1 MATVYLPVEP
11 MEGYTSN
18 EHAIAIDEQC
28 WNLYRPASI
37 QSPNDITRQLFP
49 ISIRPSDEMAAIV
62 GETTEQVY
70 ISPEVDLTVLLS
82 ILPNVSEE
90 EKALLSAYIEA
101 NKGNYV
107 PFENLIPPSSIQLT
121 EAEAI
126 AEGWQPIWSHLK
138 RENYAKN
145 TV

>member
-1 MATVYLPVEP
+1 

-49 ISIRPSDEMAAIV
+49 ISIRPSDDMAAIV

-70 ISPEVDLTVLLS
+70 ISPEVDLTELLA
-82 ILPNVSEE
+82 ILPNVTDE
-90 EKALLSAYIEA
+90 EKALLSAYVEA
-101 NKGNYV
+101 NKGGYV
-107 PFENLIPPSSIQLT
+107 PFENLIPPSSVQLT

-126 AEGWQPIWSHLK
+126 AEGWPDPNAP
-138 RENYAKN
+138 EE
-145 TV
+145 

>member
-1 MATVYLPVEP
+1 
-11 MEGYTSN
+11 MEGSTSN

-49 ISIRPSDEMAAIV
+49 ISIRPSDDMAAIV

-82 ILPNVSEE
+82 ILPNVTDE
-90 EKALLSAYIEA
+90 EKALLTAYVEA
-101 NKGNYV
+101 NKGGYV
-107 PFENLIPPSSIQLT
+107 PFENLIPPSSVQLT

-126 AEGWQPIWSHLK
+126 AEGWPDPNAP
-138 RENYAKN
+138 EE
-145 TV
+145 

>member
-1 MATVYLPVEP
+1 MSVVYLPVEP
-11 MEGYTSN
+11 MEGSTSN

-49 ISIRPSDEMAAIV
+49 ISIRESDDMAAIV

-70 ISPEVDLTVLLS
+70 ISPEVDLTDLLA
-82 ILPNVSEE
+82 ILPNVTDA
-90 EKALLSAYIEA
+90 EKALLTAYVEA
-101 NKGNYV
+101 NKGGYV
-107 PFENLIPPSSIQLT
+107 PFSTLIPPSSIQLT

-126 AEGWQPIWSHLK
+126 AQGWPDPNA
-138 RENYAKN
+138 E
-145 TV
+145 TP

>member
-1 MATVYLPVEP
+1 MSVVYLPVEP
-11 MEGYTSN
+11 MEGSTSN

-49 ISIRPSDEMAAIV
+49 ISIRESDDMAAIV

-70 ISPEVDLTVLLS
+70 ISPEVDLTELLA
-82 ILPNVSEE
+82 ILPNVTDE
-90 EKALLSAYIEA
+90 EKALLTLYVEA
-101 NKGNYV
+101 NKGGYV
-107 PFENLIPPSSIQLT
+107 SFENLIPPSSVQLT

-126 AEGWQPIWSHLK
+126 AEGWPDPNAP
-138 RENYAKN
+138 EE
-145 TV
+145 

>member
-1 MATVYLPVEP
+1 MATIYLPVEP
-11 MEGYTSN
+11 MEGSTSN

-49 ISIRPSDEMAAIV
+49 ISIRESDDMAAIV

-70 ISPEVDLTVLLS
+70 ISPEVDLTELLA
-82 ILPNVSEE
+82 ILPNVTDE
-90 EKALLSAYIEA
+90 EKALLTAYVEA
-101 NKGNYV
+101 NKGGYV
-107 PFENLIPPSSIQLT
+107 PFENLIPPSSVQLT

-126 AEGWQPIWSHLK
+126 AEGWPDPNAP
-138 RENYAKN
+138 EE
-145 TV
+145 

>member
-1 MATVYLPVEP
+1 MSTVYLPVEP
-11 MEGYTSN
+11 MEGSTSN

-49 ISIRPSDEMAAIV
+49 ISIRPSDDMAAIV

-70 ISPEVDLTVLLS
+70 ISPEVDLTELLA
-82 ILPNVSEE
+82 ILPNVSDE
-90 EKALLSAYIEA
+90 EKELLSLYVEA
-101 NKGNYV
+101 NKGGYV
-107 PFENLIPPSSIQLT
+107 PFENLIPPSSVQLT

-126 AEGWQPIWSHLK
+126 AEGWPDPNAP
-138 RENYAKN
+138 EE
-145 TV
+145 

>member
-1 MATVYLPVEP
+1 MSVVYLPVEP

-49 ISIRPSDEMAAIV
+49 ISIRPSDDMAAIV

-82 ILPNVSEE
+82 ILPNVTDE

-101 NKGNYV
+101 NKGGYV
-107 PFENLIPPSSIQLT
+107 PFENLIPPSSVQLT

-126 AEGWQPIWSHLK
+126 AEGWPDPNAP
-138 RENYAKN
+138 E
-145 TV
+145 

>member
-1 MATVYLPVEP
+1 MSVVYLPVEP

-18 EHAIAIDEQC
+18 EHAIAINEQC

-49 ISIRPSDEMAAIV
+49 ISIRESDEMAAIV

-82 ILPNVSEE
+82 ILPNVTDE
-90 EKALLSAYIEA
+90 EKALLTAYVEA
-101 NKGNYV
+101 NKGGYV
-107 PFENLIPPSSIQLT
+107 PFENLIPPSSVQLT

-126 AEGWQPIWSHLK
+126 AEGWPDPNAP
-138 RENYAKN
+138 EE
-145 TV
+145 

>member
-1 MATVYLPVEP
+1 MSVVYLPVEP
-11 MEGYTSN
+11 MEGSTSN

-49 ISIRPSDEMAAIV
+49 ISIRPSDDMAAIV

-70 ISPEVDLTVLLS
+70 ISPEVDLTELLA
-82 ILPNVSEE
+82 ILPNVTDE
-90 EKALLSAYIEA
+90 EKALLTAYVEA
-101 NKGNYV
+101 NKGGYV
-107 PFENLIPPSSIQLT
+107 PFENLIPPSSVQLT

-126 AEGWQPIWSHLK
+126 AEGWPDPNSPEQ
-138 RENYAKN
+138 
-145 TV
+145 

>member
-1 MATVYLPVEP
+1 
-11 MEGYTSN
+11 MEGSTSN

-49 ISIRPSDEMAAIV
+49 ISIRPSDDMAAIV

-70 ISPEVDLTVLLS
+70 ISPEVDLTELLA
-82 ILPNVSEE
+82 ILPNVTDE
-90 EKALLSAYIEA
+90 EKALLTAYVEA
-101 NKGNYV
+101 NKGGYV
-107 PFENLIPPSSIQLT
+107 PFENLIPPSSVQLT

-126 AEGWQPIWSHLK
+126 AEGWPDPNAP
-138 RENYAKN
+138 EE
-145 TV
+145 

>member
-1 MATVYLPVEP
+1 MSTVYLPVEP

-49 ISIRPSDEMAAIV
+49 ISIRESDEMAAIV

-70 ISPEVDLTVLLS
+70 ISPEVDLTELLA
-82 ILPNVSEE
+82 ILPNVSDE
-90 EKALLSAYIEA
+90 EKELLSLYVEA
-101 NKGNYV
+101 NKGGYV
-107 PFENLIPPSSIQLT
+107 PFENLIPPSSVQLT

-126 AEGWQPIWSHLK
+126 AEGWPDPNAP
-138 RENYAKN
+138 EE
-145 TV
+145 

>member
-18 EHAIAIDEQC
+18 DHAIAIDEQC

-49 ISIRPSDEMAAIV
+49 ISIRPSDDMAAIV

-70 ISPEVDLTVLLS
+70 ISPEVDLTELLA
-82 ILPNVSEE
+82 ILPNVSDE
-90 EKALLSAYIEA
+90 EKELLSLYVEA
-101 NKGNYV
+101 NKGGYV
-107 PFENLIPPSSIQLT
+107 PFENLIPPSSVQLT

-126 AEGWQPIWSHLK
+126 AEGWPDPNAPI
-138 RENYAKN
+138 E
-145 TV
+145 

>member
-1 MATVYLPVEP
+1 MSVVYLPVEP

-70 ISPEVDLTVLLS
+70 ISPEVNLTVLLS
-82 ILPNVSEE
+82 ILPNVTEE

-126 AEGWQPIWSHLK
+126 AEGWQPI
-138 RENYAKN
+138 
-145 TV
+145 

>member
-1 MATVYLPVEP
+1 MSIVYLPVEP
-11 MEGYTSN
+11 MEGSTSN

-49 ISIRPSDEMAAIV
+49 ISIRESDDMAAIV

-70 ISPEVDLTVLLS
+70 ISPEVDLTELLA
-82 ILPNVSEE
+82 ILPNVSDE
-90 EKALLSAYIEA
+90 EKELLSLYVEA
-101 NKGNYV
+101 NKGGYV
-107 PFENLIPPSSIQLT
+107 PFENLIPPSSVQLT

-126 AEGWQPIWSHLK
+126 AEGWPDPNAP
-138 RENYAKN
+138 EE
-145 TV
+145 

>member
-1 MATVYLPVEP
+1 MSTVYLPVEP
-11 MEGYTSN
+11 MEGSTSN

-49 ISIRPSDEMAAIV
+49 ISIRPSDDMAAIV

-82 ILPNVSEE
+82 ILPNVTDE
-90 EKALLSAYIEA
+90 EKALLTAYVEA
-101 NKGNYV
+101 NKGGYV
-107 PFENLIPPSSIQLT
+107 PFENLIPPSSVQLT

-126 AEGWQPIWSHLK
+126 AEGWPDPNAP
-138 RENYAKN
+138 EE
-145 TV
+145 

>member
-1 MATVYLPVEP
+1 MSIVYLPVEP
-11 MEGYTSN
+11 MEGSTSN

-49 ISIRPSDEMAAIV
+49 ISIRPSDDMAAIV

-70 ISPEVDLTVLLS
+70 ISPEVDLTELLA
-82 ILPNVSEE
+82 ILPNVSDE
-90 EKALLSAYIEA
+90 EKELLSLYVEA
-101 NKGNYV
+101 NKGGYV
-107 PFENLIPPSSIQLT
+107 PFENLIPPSSVQLT

-126 AEGWQPIWSHLK
+126 AEGWPDPNAP
-138 RENYAKN
+138 EE
-145 TV
+145 

>member
-1 MATVYLPVEP
+1 MSVVYLPVEP
-11 MEGYTSN
+11 MEGSTSN

-49 ISIRPSDEMAAIV
+49 ISIRESDDMAAIV

-70 ISPEVDLTVLLS
+70 ISPEVDLTELLA
-82 ILPNVSEE
+82 ILPNVSDE
-90 EKALLSAYIEA
+90 EKELLSLYVEA
-101 NKGNYV
+101 NKGGYV
-107 PFENLIPPSSIQLT
+107 PFENLIPPSSVQLT

-126 AEGWQPIWSHLK
+126 AEGWPDPNAP
-138 RENYAKN
+138 EE
-145 TV
+145 

>member
-1 MATVYLPVEP
+1 MSIVYLPVEP
-11 MEGYTSN
+11 MEGSTSN

-49 ISIRPSDEMAAIV
+49 ISIRESDDMAAIV

-70 ISPEVDLTVLLS
+70 ISPEVDLTDLLA
-82 ILPNVSEE
+82 ILPNVTDA
-90 EKALLSAYIEA
+90 EKALLTAYVEA
-101 NKGNYV
+101 NKGGYV
-107 PFENLIPPSSIQLT
+107 PFSTLIPPSSIQLT

-126 AEGWQPIWSHLK
+126 AQGWPDPNA
-138 RENYAKN
+138 E
-145 TV
+145 TP